1 MLLRGLLST
10 ISLLMVGFT
19 VMAEPNSVSEER
31 TNVVLI
37 IGDDISA
44 DFSAY
49 GSPVQTPN
57 IDGLAKNGV
66 LFNNAYTTASSCSP
80 SRSSMI
86 TGRYPHNHG
95 APELHMPLPAGQLVF
110 PQLLKDAGYYNV
122 AAGKWHM
129 GDVPR
134 VAFDHIYD
142 PGYRV
147 DPTGAADWLQSL
159 QARPK
164 NKPFFMWFA
173 AFDAHRPWEPDNEE
187 TPHDADKVVVPAG
200 VPNTPKARQDLASYY
215 DEVRRFDRNI
225 GDVIKELKRQGVFEN
240 TIIIVTSDNGRP
252 FPRNKTSL
260 YENGMKIPFIFHW
273 PNGEIKSG
281 ETSSS
286 LVSTIDIAPT
296 ILTALGMTIPPQVQG
311 MSVLPIAR
319 QPSLQTRQLLFGER
333 NWHTQRGI
341 GRMVRQGDYVYLKDF
356 TPASYS
362 FQMVNNADPSY
373 AELLR
378 LKGEGSLIPVQ
389 AELFSTDRA
398 VEMLFNVTDDPQQ
411 LINLVDKA
419 EYKELLNRLRGK
431 LALWQQRTGDSIPPL
446 EQLTVDR
453 HDRKT
458 FVRLYKGARPPFG
471 VVPGQAA
478 GAAKINDPGPL
489 K

>member
-1 MLLRGLLST
+1 MFLST
-10 ISLLMVGFT
+10 LSLLMLCFCVTFSAS
-19 VMAEPNSVSEER
+19 AEQGP
-31 TNVVLI
+31 NVVLI
-37 IGDDISA
+37 IGDDISP
-44 DFSAY
+44 DFSVY
-49 GSPVQTPN
+49 GGPVQTPN
-57 IDGLAKNGV
+57 IDALAANGV
-66 LFNNAYTTASSCSP
+66 LFDNAYATASSCSP

-110 PQLLKDAGYYNV
+110 PQRLKDAGYYNV

-147 DPTGAADWLQSL
+147 DPTGAADWLSSL

-173 AFDAHRPWEPDNEE
+173 AYDAHRPWEPDAEE
-187 TPHDADKVVVPAG
+187 TPHNADRVVVPAG
-200 VPNTPKARQDLASYY
+200 VPNTPKARQDLARYY
-215 DEVRRFDRNI
+215 DEVRRFDRHV
-225 GDVIKELKRQGVFEN
+225 GGVVKELKRQGIFEK

-260 YENGMKIPFIFHW
+260 YENGMNIPFIFHW
-273 PNGEIKSG
+273 PNGQFKVGS
-281 ETSSS
+281 TSSS

-296 ILTALGMTIPPQVQG
+296 ILAALGMTIPPQVQG

-319 QPSLQTRQLLFGER
+319 QPSLKTRQLLFGER
-333 NWHTQRGI
+333 NWHTQRGV
-341 GRMVRQGDYVYLKDF
+341 GRMVRQGDYVYFKDF

-362 FQMVNNADPSY
+362 FQMVNNTDPSY

-378 LKGEGSLIPVQ
+378 LKGEGTLPPEQ
-389 AELFSTDRA
+389 AELFSTERA
-398 VEMLFNVTDDPQQ
+398 VEMLFNIVDDPQQ
-411 LINLVDKA
+411 LNNLA
-419 EYKELLNRLRGK
+419 NNIEHNQRLERLRGK
-431 LALWQQRTGDSIPPL
+431 LVLWQQKTGDSIPAL

-458 FVRLYKGARPPFG
+458 FERLYKGTRPPTG

-478 GAAKINDPGPL
+478 GATKINDPGPL

>member
-1 MLLRGLLST
+1 MLLRVLLST
-10 ISLLMVGFT
+10 ISLLMSFI

-49 GSPVQTPN
+49 GGPVQTPN

-147 DPTGAADWLQSL
+147 DPTGAADWLPSL

-173 AFDAHRPWEPDNEE
+173 AFDAHRPWEPDPLEK
-187 TPHDADKVVVPAG
+187 PHDADKVVIPAG
-200 VPNTPKARQDLASYY
+200 VADTLISRQDLASYY
-215 DEVRRFDRNI
+215 DEVRRFDRHV
-225 GDVIKELKRQGVFEN
+225 GYVIKELKAQGVFDN
-240 TIIIVTSDNGRP
+240 TLILLVGDNGRP

-260 YENGMKIPFIFHW
+260 YENGMNIPFILHW

-296 ILTALGMTIPPQVQG
+296 ILAALGMTIPPQVQG

-319 QPSLQTRQLLFGER
+319 QPSLQTRQLLFAER
-333 NWHTQRGI
+333 NWHTQRGV
-341 GRMVRQGDYVYLKDF
+341 GRMVRQGDYVYFKDF

-362 FQMVNNADPSY
+362 FQMVNHADPSY

-378 LKGEGSLIPVQ
+378 LKGEGTLTPEQ

-398 VEMLFNVTDDPQQ
+398 VEMLFNVVDDPQQ
-411 LINLVDKA
+411 LNNVVDKA
-419 EYKELLNRLRGK
+419 EYKELLNRLREK
-431 LALWQQRTGDSIPPL
+431 LALWQKRTGDSIPPL

-458 FVRLYKGARPPFG
+458 FERLHQGARPPFG

-478 GAAKINDPGPL
+478 GATKINDPGPL